1 MNVLRRGLP
10 ALVAIVVGIVTL
22 FGLLT
27 VPPVAG
33 TILGWATFLAAVAL
47 AMGVLN
53 LFGVHFRR
61 TIDGS
66 SYSFLLLLSMLGVFG
81 LALTDALGF
90 TTGAVELVFFYIQAP
105 LEAALAS
112 LLVFLL
118 LFAGFRLLQRERT
131 VGAVLFLLAVLFFL
145 FTQSPLPA
153 EVAAVVAPVRA
164 TVDNLLV
171 AAGVRGLLL
180 GIALGVITLSLRLL
194 AGIERPYS
202 S

>member
-27 VPPVAG
+27 FPPVAG